1 MTGFASSG
9 STGCAGATTSSSRR
23 CAPGSTPATSPA
35 ARYAP
40 PQAELLERFDVLR
53 LQADDGSERKR
64 IAAQIEDPWLREG
77 IARYGLAEYV
87 GGGYLAVQRFEN
99 ARAEPHPHGHPLG
112 VAMVRAGADWR
123 RIGLD
128 IIPTTSLA
136 ALAPMYLPERFRY
149 DSQEDAATAN
159 AWATELVDATMSLLE
174 PADDLGG
181 TRAFDY
187 IVDYISSGTGS
198 AAADVPEHTWR
209 EAVASASAEHRL
221 NLAYNAYFSGQ
232 LDYAEELWRQ
242 AADDPDRPAEGWRAV
257 VNRGVLHE
265 EQGRPEQTQ
274 ADFRAVISAAQP
286 DVAPA
291 AAYNLGRLLLRQGL
305 PEQAEAA
312 YRQVISS
319 AHPDM
324 APAATVDLGTLLL
337 QRAQPEQAEAA
348 YRQAISTAHPDEAP
362 KAAYDLGVL
371 LHEEGR
377 LEQAE
382 AAYRQAICSAHP
394 EVAPRAAVDLVVL
407 LQQQGRHEQAEAV
420 YRGANGSAHPDRM
433 SP

>member
-1 MTGFASSG
+1 
-9 STGCAGATTSSSRR
+9 
-23 CAPGSTPATSPA
+23 
-35 ARYAP
+35 
-40 PQAELLERFDVLR
+40 
-53 LQADDGSERKR
+53 
-64 IAAQIEDPWLREG
+64 
-77 IARYGLAEYV
+77 
-87 GGGYLAVQRFEN
+87 
-99 ARAEPHPHGHPLG
+99 
-112 VAMVRAGADWR
+112 
-123 RIGLD
+123 
-128 IIPTTSLA
+128 
-136 ALAPMYLPERFRY
+136 MYLPERFRY

-265 EQGRPEQTQ
+265 EQGRPEQAQ